1 MAALTS
7 NIGPK
12 SWSQGFPAQQR
23 RPYTGNIAASEQI
36 FLTSMSIQVDG
47 VARRYPASVTAMK
60 ALGLLAAGADA
71 NGNLYFTARTLNVRV
86 KVTLAAAELITVAYG
101 STIDIDI
108 SYNNGT
114 STAATIIQLLRRHA
128 EASRLI
134 RYVAGGTGASSPAA
148 LAFTAVPAIEMLGV
162 PSVSIDNSAVASA
175 QPIGPAVTFDC
186 GFFGATLD
194 ASAPPQLGQIAYLA
208 DDNTFTATPDGLALR
223 CRIERIEQGLAYG
236 ALQEAE

>member
-7 NIGPK
+7 DIGPK
-12 SWSQGFPAQQR
+12 LWSQGFPLEQR
-23 RPYTGNIAASEQI
+23 RPYTGNIAASERI
-36 FLTSMSIQVDG
+36 FWTSMSIQVDG
-47 VARRYPASVTAMK
+47 VAQRYPASVTAMK

-86 KVTLAAAELITVAYG
+86 KVTLAAAELITVVYG

-108 SYNNGT
+108 QYNNGT
-114 STAATIIQLLRRHA
+114 STAASIIQLLRRHA
-128 EASRLI
+128 EASRLL

-162 PSVSIDNSAVASA
+162 PSIALNNEVASA
-175 QPIGPAVTFDC
+175 QPIGPAVAFDV
-186 GFFGATLD
+186 GYFGAGID
-194 ASAPPQLGQIAYLA
+194 ASAPPKVGQIGYLA

-223 CRIERIEQGLAYG
+223 CRIQKIENGFAYG